1 MDMRKVFV
9 YSVCAVLLLSGC
21 GTYAG
26 SGAYAGAHFGSILG
40 SAIGGI
46 SDGYRGHAVG
56 TIIGMA
62 GGAVVGAAIGSAAD
76 DANRREVHDRYQEVQ
91 RRKSAGGYDR
101 DRSYSRDRS
110 YDRDRSYSR
119 DRGYDRQGTTSSDYY
134 DPTGSGDDRLYDF
147 EGSDYTGDYSAST
160 ARNLP
165 PASSS
170 IEDISSGYSVNN
182 AIEIR
187 NPRFVDTNRD
197 GIISS
202 NEVCKVIFEVYNTSD
217 KTLYDL
223 QPLVVEAN
231 GSKNIYISPSVH
243 VEQLSPGKGIRY
255 TAMVKTGKIKSGTA
269 TFCISVLQGNRVMS
283 NVSEFTI
290 DTMR

>member
-1 MDMRKVFV
+1 MRKVFV

-40 SAIGGI
+40 SAMGGL

-62 GGAVVGAAIGSAAD
+62 GGAVVGAAVGSAAD
-76 DANRREVHDRYQEVQ
+76 QASRREVHDHYQEVQ
-91 RRKSAGGYDR
+91 RRKSAGAYERNEGYSR
-101 DRSYSRDRS
+101 SDRSY
-110 YDRDRSYSR
+110 
-119 DRGYDRQGTTSSDYY
+119 SDYY

-170 IEDISSGYSVNN
+170 IEEISSGYSVSN

-202 NEVCKVIFEVYNTSD
+202 NEVCKVIFEIYNTSD

-223 QPLVVEAN
+223 QPMVVEAS

-255 TAMVKTGKIKSGTA
+255 TAMVKTAKIKSGTA
-269 TFCISVLQGNRVMS
+269 TFCLSVLQGNRVMS

-290 DTMR
+290 ETAR